1 MSIEINELIVN
12 ATIDE
17 GLRPHANGEQ
27 SRDELVTRIEEIKSQ
42 IISEC
47 KDLFHEL
54 LDKRKER

>member
-17 GLRPHANGEQ
+17 GQTANFGQ
-27 SRDELVTRIEEIKSQ
+27 SRDDLNWRLEAIKAQ
-42 IISEC
+42 ILSDC

-54 LDKRKER
+54 LDEQGDR

>member
-17 GLRPHANGEQ
+17 GQTANCEQ
-27 SRDELVTRIEEIKSQ
+27 NRVDLYLGLEEIKAQ

-47 KDLFHEL
+47 KDIFYEL
-54 LDKRKER
+54 LDKQGDR